1 MRLPLGTAVRLL
13 KRLLWW
19 PVDAARWLWEAFWE
33 GLHSW
38 LLVVALV
45 ICVVV
50 ALGWPCPVER
60 LVQLIGMILLLLG
73 LVTIVLRLWAARRQF
88 PEQWWRRWL
97 QRRPRLRA
105 RHIVI
110 SATGAALG
118 ISSGRAR
125 ARVTLGPQATLD
137 QRVAM
142 LEGSYTKLFDEVGSL
157 GNELNR
163 RSDELTGKLHAEA
176 AAREGRTKRLR
187 SN

>member
-38 LLVVALV
+38 LLVVALI

-50 ALGWPCPVER
+50 ALVWPCPVER
-60 LVQLIGMILLLLG
+60 LVRLIGMILQLLR

-88 PEQWWRRWL
+88 PGQWWRRWL

-110 SATGAALG
+110 SATGAALSF
-118 ISSGRAR
+118 SSGRAR
-125 ARVTLGPQATLD
+125 ARVTLGPQAQLE

-142 LEGSYTKLFDEVGSL
+142 LEENYTKLFDEVGGL
-157 GNELNR
+157 DNELQR
-163 RSDELTGKLHAEA
+163 RTDRLSAKLQA
-176 AAREGRTKRLR
+176 A
-187 SN
+187 S